1 MSQDFGLSDAM
12 DAVVGMPNVS
22 QSGGKRRSSDP
33 VIEVEGPHGG

>member
-22 QSGGKRRSSDP
+22 QSGGKRRSSDS
-33 VIEVEGPHGG
+33 VIEADSQNGG